1 MPQTLAQDPPH
12 LVGAAGWRVAA
23 RELGLGLG
31 ESREEILMLYCPLRP
46 AVVLVVAFPCTFLC
60 G

>member
-1 MPQTLAQDPPH
+1 MLQTVAQDPPH
-12 LVGAAGWRVAA
+12 LVGAAGWWGAA
-23 RELGLGLG
+23 REHGLGFG

-46 AVVLVVAFPCTFLC
+46 AVVLVVAFSCTFLC